1 MAEKFQGHLTL
12 LDHTKSS
19 MAVILILNMVG
30 PANHLTNPKY
40 TDNLNQTNPELSVSK
55 VDI

>member
-12 LDHTKSS
+12 LGHTKSS

-40 TDNLNQTNPELSVSK
+40 TDNQTNPELSVSK